1 MLTEH
6 QHLRVIKFDAGNEL
20 NFGWA
25 REVLRPEGPYRKPD
39 PG

>member
-6 QHLRVIKFDAGNEL
+6 QHLRVIKFNAGNEL

-25 REVLRPEGPYRKPD
+25 TEVLRLEGPYRKPVT
-39 PG
+39 G